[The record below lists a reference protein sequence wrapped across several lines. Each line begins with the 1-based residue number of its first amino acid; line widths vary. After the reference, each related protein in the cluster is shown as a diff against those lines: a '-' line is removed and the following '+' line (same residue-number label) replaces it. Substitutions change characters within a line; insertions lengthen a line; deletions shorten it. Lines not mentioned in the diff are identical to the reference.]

1 MAKNYQSKSE
11 TLKNAKSDAKTMSTV
26 YPGKE
31 YWIIESVDNANT
43 KKFFVEEGSGF
54 TRTWETNH
62 GHYKNGKF
70 IKPE

>member
-43 KKFFVEEGSGF
+43 KKFFVEG
-54 TRTWETNH
+54 R
-62 GHYKNGKF
+62 GKQTTA
-70 IKPE
+70 ITKTANL